1 MRRINREPNNFFS
14 LILEKQNQMRNN
26 ITSWLT
32 REPPESAMPTFD
44 RCTLPILKVGYICI
58 RILFRLCLGKRR
70 RNQSQLYRRLYVG
83 DNTIPSYDV
92 IKFFYKSMKLLKLGN
107 PRLLRVYAKD
117 HDYRYYCRLEDF
129 NPDREADIV
138 KLFRPKE
145 GDIVVDVGAHIGRY
159 TIIASKMVG
168 SQGIV
173 IAIEAHP
180 ANYDILKENI
190 LLNKLSNV
198 TSLNYAVHSRET
210 LVKLYEP
217 GQEEGF
223 TIYNTIMT
231 DRTSF
236 NSQKYIE
243 VKADTLDSLLLRNGI
258 KQVNWIKIDVE
269 GAEYEVL
276 RGATNILSSSKDISL
291 LIEIH
296 NLGVENKT
304 FYEPIMQFLESK
316 NYKLSFEK
324 IYGTGER
331 HIIMRK
337 LSINNDGVDSAE
349 IPRNT

>member
-1 MRRINREPNNFFS
+1 
-14 LILEKQNQMRNN
+14 MRNN
-26 ITSWLT
+26 IASWLT
-32 REPPESAMPTFD
+32 REPIESIMPRFD
-44 RCTLPILKVGYICI
+44 RCTLPILKAGYICI

-92 IKFFYKSMKLLKLGN
+92 VRFFYKSMKFLKLGN
-107 PRLLRVYAKD
+107 PRLLKVYAKE
-117 HDYRYYCRLEDF
+117 HNYKYYCRLEDF

-138 KLFRPKE
+138 KLFRPNE
-145 GDIVVDVGAHIGRY
+145 GDIVVDVGAHIGKY

-168 SQGIV
+168 SQGKV

-180 ANYDILKENI
+180 ANYDTLKQNI
-190 LLNKLSNV
+190 VINKLNNV
-198 TSLNYAVHSRET
+198 IALNYAVHSTET

-231 DRTSF
+231 DRIPL
-236 NSQKYIE
+236 NNQKSIE
-243 VKADTLDSLLLRNGI
+243 VKANTLDFLLLENGI
-258 KQVNWIKIDVE
+258 KEVNWIKIDVE
-269 GAEYEVL
+269 GAEFEVL
-276 RGATNILSSSKDISL
+276 KGATNILSSSKDISL

-296 NLGVENKT
+296 NLGVNNKT
-304 FYEPIMQFLESK
+304 FYEPIIRLLESK

-331 HIIMRK
+331 HIIVKK
-337 LSINNDGVDSAE
+337 L
-349 IPRNT
+349 